1 MKQIR
6 GMWFPDDDT
15 HFQQHLER
23 EELIANRGC
32 YQLKK
37 LRAAVDQVPE
47 SSRGLAVDV
56 GAHVGLWTHVLASMF
71 DHVVAFEPHPVL
83 FECWLRNCLNIDN
96 VTGYNYALS
105 SGEQDIA
112 INYVEGNTGNAHIVD
127 PSVRGSHLIRTF
139 ALDNFPLG
147 RKIDLLKIDTEGW
160 ELYVVKGAI
169 KTILK
174 DKPVIVL
181 EQKPGNAER
190 YFLSRTAALDYLVG
204 FGAKIIWEKS
214 GDYCVKFA

>member
-23 EELIANRGC
+23 EELLLNRGQ
-32 YQLKK
+32 YQSKK
-37 LRAAVDQVPE
+37 LHAAVALVPE
-47 SSRGLAVDV
+47 SSRGLAVDI
-56 GAHVGLWTHVLASMF
+56 GAHVGLWTHVLASLF
-71 DHVVAFEPHPVL
+71 DHVEAFEPHPVL
-83 FECWLRNCLNIDN
+83 FECWKRNCAGIEN
-96 VTGYNYALS
+96 VTGHKVALS
-105 SGEQDIA
+105 NVDSDIR
-112 INYVEGNTGNAHIVD
+112 IEYVEGNSGNAHVAE
-127 PSVRGSHLIRTF
+127 PGTGRGHLTRAC
-139 ALDNFPLG
+139 ALDNLLFPQ
-147 RKIDLLKIDTEGW
+147 KIDLMKIDTEGW
-160 ELYVVKGAI
+160 ELFVLKGAI

-190 YFLSRTAALDYLVG
+190 YQLSRTAALEYLIG
-204 FGAKIIWEKS
+204 NGAKLMWEKS